1 MGIALYLL
9 EAANENALGQFT
21 KPQHDA
27 LTEAKKLCLLK
38 PEHMEDHEKVLC
50 RDVLVLTGRK
60 LLKEQLF
67 ALASDAL
74 HMALMY
80 DEKSSILWGDIGFA
94 QYSIGKLEIAKMC
107 FENAEK
113 YDPGNFVLPEDI
125 AAALEDVGENE
136 LLRKHDE
143 IEEAMKKKEK
153 ENEEEEEEE
162 EEENSAAD
170 DTEKSSISDDD
181 SSSSEKR
188 DEL

>member
-1 MGIALYLL
+1 
-9 EAANENALGQFT
+9 
-21 KPQHDA
+21 
-27 LTEAKKLCLLK
+27 
-38 PEHMEDHEKVLC
+38 
-50 RDVLVLTGRK
+50 
-60 LLKEQLF
+60 
-67 ALASDAL
+67 
-74 HMALMY
+74 
-80 DEKSSILWGDIGFA
+80 
-94 QYSIGKLEIAKMC
+94 MC

-113 YDPGNFVLPEDI
+113 YDPENFVLPEDI

-153 ENEEEEEEE
+153 ENEEEEEEQ
-162 EEENSAAD
+162 EENSAAD